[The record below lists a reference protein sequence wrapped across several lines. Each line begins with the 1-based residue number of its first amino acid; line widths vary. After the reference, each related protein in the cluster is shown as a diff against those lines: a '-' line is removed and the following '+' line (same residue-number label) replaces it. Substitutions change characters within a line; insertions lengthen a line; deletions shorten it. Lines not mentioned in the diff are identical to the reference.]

1 MVEISGKNIIV
12 TGGSGFIGSNLV
24 EGLYK
29 ENKVHVID
37 NMHTGSK
44 ENLEEANKSGN
55 VILHE
60 SDVKNINSL
69 GINADFIFHL
79 GMYSAS
85 PMYRKNPHLVSD
97 VVDGM
102 ISVLEYAK
110 EHKAQVVFASTS
122 SIYNGLNP
130 PHKEDMIPK
139 VTDYYTEA
147 RIATERLAE
156 LYSKLHGVNVAAMRF
171 FSIYGRH
178 EKSKGGYANLITQ
191 FIWEIKKGESPVIYG
206 DGTQKRDFVYV
217 SDVVEA
223 LIRATSIKGFEVLN
237 VGTGKNYTVN
247 EMVEKINA
255 ALGTSMS
262 PKYIEMPVSNYVM
275 ETLADTKKAEEMI
288 GFKASV
294 SLDEGIKR
302 IITEEAGQ

>member
-24 EGLYK
+24 ERLCK
-29 ENKVHVID
+29 DNKVHVID

-44 ENLEEANKSGN
+44 KNLYEAMKSGN
-55 VILHE
+55 VTLHE
-60 SDVKNINSL
+60 SDVKNIGKL
-69 GINADFIFHL
+69 GIHADLIFHL

-85 PMYRKNPHLVSD
+85 PMYRENPHLVSE

-110 EHKAQVVFASTS
+110 ANKVQVVLASTS
-122 SIYNGLNP
+122 SIYNGINP
-130 PHKEDMIPK
+130 PHKEDIVPK

-147 RIATERLAE
+147 RIAAERLSE

-178 EKSKGGYANLITQ
+178 EESKKGYANLITQ
-191 FIWEIKKGESPVIYG
+191 FIWAMRKGESPVIYG
-206 DGTQKRDFVYV
+206 DGKQKRDFVYV

-223 LIRATSIKGFEVLN
+223 LIKGTAVKGFLVIN
-237 VGTGKNYTVN
+237 VGTGKNYTIN
-247 EMVEKINA
+247 EMVEKINS
-255 ALGTSMS
+255 ALGTNVP
-262 PKYIEMPVSNYVM
+262 PKYIAMPVSNYVM
-275 ETLADTKKAEEMI
+275 ETLADTTKAERLI

-294 SLDEGIKR
+294 SLDDGIRR
-302 IITEEAGQ
+302 IIKEEGQ

>member
-1 MVEISGKNIIV
+1 MVEIKGKEIIV

-24 EGLYK
+24 ERLCK
-29 ENKVHVID
+29 DNKVHVID

-44 ENLEEANKSGN
+44 ENLKDANKSAN

-60 SDVKNINSL
+60 ADVKKINSL

-85 PMYRKNPHLVSD
+85 PMYRKNPHLVSE

-110 EHKAQVVFASTS
+110 EHKAQLVFASTS
-122 SIYNGLNP
+122 SIYNGINP
-130 PHKEDMIPK
+130 PHKEDIVPK

-147 RIATERLAE
+147 RIATERLSE

-178 EKSKGGYANLITQ
+178 EESKNGYANLVTQ
-191 FIWEIKKGESPVIYG
+191 FIWEMKKGESPVIYG
-206 DGTQKRDFVYV
+206 DGKQKRDFVYV

-223 LIRATSIKGFEVLN
+223 LIRGTVIRGFEVIN
-237 VGTGKNYTVN
+237 VGTGKNYTIN
-247 EMVEKINA
+247 EMVEKINS
-255 ALGTSMS
+255 ALHTNVH
-262 PKYIEMPVSNYVM
+262 PKYIAMPVSNYVM
-275 ETLADTKKAEEMI
+275 ETLADTTKAERLI
-288 GFKASV
+288 GFKATV

-302 IITEEAGQ
+302 IINEAGQ